1 MCKYPE
7 VQRTVSGFIIANYD
21 MRLMRRYCVTSYNY
35 FYRFGICE
43 CEHMQLG
50 QFWLL
55 FQLVYDDDMTV
66 KPIVHILRDYT
77 TVQRAEIAF
86 TALTELSERGL
97 YYESNWYT
105 ELKRR
110 VRR

>member
-21 MRLMRRYCVTSYNY
+21 MRLMRRYLVTSYNY
-35 FYRFGICE
+35 FYRFGVVE

-86 TALTELSERGL
+86 TALTEL
-97 YYESNWYT
+97 
-105 ELKRR
+105 
-110 VRR
+110 